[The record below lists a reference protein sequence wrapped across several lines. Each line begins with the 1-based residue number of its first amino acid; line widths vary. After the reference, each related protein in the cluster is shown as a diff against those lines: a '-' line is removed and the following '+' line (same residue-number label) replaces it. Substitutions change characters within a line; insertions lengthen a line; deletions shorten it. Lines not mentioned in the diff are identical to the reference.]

1 MWDGIKDQ
9 YIIAYFDEE
18 CVREIEGKLPFK
30 TAWAQSKSLVGNT
43 WSQIK
48 SKTFWILVCPTYAIC
63 IFTEYRALRDILVRN
78 FLFVL
83 IYLFFHFT
91 VQLLYQFDWFCMP
104 AQRNGNFTFAEFG
117 IQYPTYGLTALFQSF
132 WTPQFS
138 LPFLSFSP

>member
-18 CVREIEGKLPFK
+18 SIRKIEGELPFK

-48 SKTFWILVCPTYAIC
+48 SKTFKILVCNSIHVFIEC
-63 IFTEYRALRDILVRN
+63 RGLRDILVRN

-83 IYLFFHFT
+83 IYLYFHFT

-104 AQRNGNFTFAEFG
+104 AQRNGNYTFAEFG
-117 IQYPTYGLTALFQSF
+117 IQHPLF
-132 WTPQFS
+132 
-138 LPFLSFSP
+138 LFLMQLMH